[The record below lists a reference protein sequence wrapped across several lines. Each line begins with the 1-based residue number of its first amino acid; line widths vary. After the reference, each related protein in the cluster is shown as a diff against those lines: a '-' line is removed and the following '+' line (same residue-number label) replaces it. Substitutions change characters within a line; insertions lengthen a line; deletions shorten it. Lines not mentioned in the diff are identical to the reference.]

1 MSFCF
6 LLASNLSGVCLY
18 SPSLSLG
25 ISDTPSAPKSCLSTD
40 LQIIASPYSSPP
52 SQLWHSLLSAKEKG
66 RGAGNRWA
74 EVVFCLG
81 GAEVTFK
88 WGGTVSNFQLYTSLS
103 SSVLFRPE
111 NRGQEDLECVFQGSC
126 LSGVSFWAQI
136 GPSDGS
142 CSPPLSP
149 FYRGN

>member
-18 SPSLSLG
+18 RPSLSLG
-25 ISDTPSAPKSCLSTD
+25 ISHTPPAPKSCLSTD

-66 RGAGNRWA
+66 RGALSRWG

-103 SSVLFRPE
+103 SLVLFRPE
-111 NRGQEDLECVFQGSC
+111 SRGQEDLEYVFLGSC